1 MRVLLCSVIM
11 MTIHMMM
18 TIQIMMTMQIVDVH
32 DGKTTDAD
40 AGWRRGRLIL
50 PTHLGVPGQQ
60 ISVVLDTI
68 LFDFISAL
76 KHEPAFRLQVK

>member
-1 MRVLLCSVIM
+1 
-11 MTIHMMM
+11 MTMQIVM
-18 TIQIMMTMQIVDVH
+18 TMQIMMTMQIVDVY

-60 ISVVLDTI
+60 VSVVLVTL

-76 KHEPAFRLQVK
+76 KHEPALRLQVK